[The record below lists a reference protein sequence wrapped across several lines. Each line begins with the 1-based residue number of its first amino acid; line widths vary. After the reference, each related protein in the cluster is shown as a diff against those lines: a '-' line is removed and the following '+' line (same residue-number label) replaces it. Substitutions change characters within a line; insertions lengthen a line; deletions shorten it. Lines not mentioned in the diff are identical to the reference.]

1 MNSPHLIVDL
11 RDKNDYL
18 AGHIPGARHMSLED
32 ITREVKERDT
42 PIALYCYHGMR
53 SIRVARML
61 KERGYRNIKI
71 IGGLHRYDGELIT
84 APPNTNLQ

>member
-1 MNSPHLIVDL
+1 MNSSHLVVDL
-11 RDKNDYL
+11 RDKQDYL
-18 AGHIPGARHMSLED
+18 ASHIPGAKHMSLAD
-32 ITREVKERDT
+32 IMREVKERDA

-61 KERGYRNIKI
+61 QDKGYRNIKI